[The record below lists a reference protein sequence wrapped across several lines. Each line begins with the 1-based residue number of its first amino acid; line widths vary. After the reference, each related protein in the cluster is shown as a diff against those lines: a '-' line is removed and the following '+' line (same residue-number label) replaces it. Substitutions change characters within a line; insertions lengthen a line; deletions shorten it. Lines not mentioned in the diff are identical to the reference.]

1 MAKSQQTRLST
12 QENVHSQYCIYPS
25 YVWNC
30 RFSFNF
36 IKFFKIHFIVLKVMN
51 LSFRIFWYFL
61 FNINKSIRAWKYS
74 EKNLIMYNKLHYK
87 TKLFCNTV
95 APDGLVL
102 WDNNI
107 DFVSNMTYIFLWNAC
122 ISVIQRNK
130 FFVLTLSISSK
141 L

>member
-1 MAKSQQTRLST
+1 
-12 QENVHSQYCIYPS
+12 
-25 YVWNC
+25 
-30 RFSFNF
+30 
-36 IKFFKIHFIVLKVMN
+36 
-51 LSFRIFWYFL
+51 
-61 FNINKSIRAWKYS
+61 
-74 EKNLIMYNKLHYK
+74 MYNKLHHK

-122 ISVIQRNK
+122 ISVIQRDK